1 MPPCPL
7 RALTGVP
14 CPFCGGTR
22 GTLALLHGDL
32 LHSLALNPGVVL
44 GIVAVLYVVWRR
56 PRRTLPTWLPCAV
69 VAALWAF
76 QLAKYA
82 TGRPV

>member
-1 MPPCPL
+1 VPPCPL

>member
-1 MPPCPL
+1 VPPCPL

-22 GTLALLHGDL
+22 GTLSLLHGDV

-56 PRRTLPTWLPCAV
+56 PRRTLPLWLPFVV